1 MQVLDSPS
9 STSELTYSVQGK
21 NAYNANTTGLVVNS
35 TNNDTDAS
43 YNARVISTI
52 TAMEIAG

>member
-1 MQVLDSPS
+1 MCK
-9 STSELTYSVQGK
+9 EK

-35 TNNDTDAS
+35 TNNDVDAA
-43 YNARVISTI
+43 YNSRVISTI